1 VASDP
6 PPDRID
12 ELKRE
17 AATRAVHDEVASG
30 MVVGL
35 GTGSTAIHATRRI
48 GELLA
53 SGELRD
59 VKGVPTA
66 VDTADEA
73 RRVGVPLLGD
83 DVPWEIDVTI
93 DGADEVDPA
102 LDVIKG
108 GGGALTR
115 EKLVAQA
122 SAREIIVVDSS
133 KCTERLGTRFPLPIE
148 VVSFGLATT
157 CAAIE
162 GLGGRVV
169 VRERT
174 GGAPYVTDQ
183 GNPILDCHFGPIEDA
198 ESLAA
203 ELETLAGVVEHGLF
217 LGLTTA
223 LVVAR
228 AAGVEVIERPGP

>member
-1 VASDP
+1 MASDP
-6 PPDRID
+6 PRDDID

-59 VKGVPTA
+59 VTGVPTA

-102 LDVIKG
+102 LDLIKG

-122 SAREIIVVDSS
+122 SAREIIVVDGS
-133 KCTERLGTRFPLPIE
+133 KCTERLGTRFPLPVE
-148 VVSFGLATT
+148 AVGFGLATT

-162 GLGGRVV
+162 ALGARVV
-169 VRERT
+169 LRERT
-174 GGAPYVTDQ
+174 GGVPYVTDQ

-217 LGLTTA
+217 LGLTTG
-223 LVVAR
+223 LIVAR
-228 AAGVEVIERPGP
+228 ASGVEVIHGPRS